1 MTQAALQP
9 KPLKTPEYLIT
20 GNTISISAQDGL
32 INTNAVIFAQNSL
45 EIGAKEIKNLKHGV
59 FYSGGTMTI
68 GGELDAQFKVR
79 GTSDRTVTES
89 VVAHSEPGKI
99 QAGGAIRLSGQVI
112 NDKSQIIAGGTLSN
126 FEGTLA
132 QIENMD
138 AMGERATTDQGIA
151 KWSDREWRGG
161 FKRYFQRHWSGP
173 KPYNLSQ
180 VEHDTVSSNLLLQYL
195 NLDPHHVPKRL
206 GDGFYEQQLI
216 RDQIIGLTG
225 HYYLSGYRNPIT
237 EFKALMQAGANWAKQ
252 FNLTLGIEPTPQQ
265 IAALTVS
272 PVWLVNQTVRLPDG
286 SEQTALMPK
295 VYLAQS
301 DISPVPLSGSLISAS
316 EIDLTSPGR
325 IKNAGTMLSRGNI
338 HLKARNI
345 DNQRGALVS
354 LDALS
359 LQANDDIDSRAGQL
373 FAGKKITLKAGHDIH
388 LQSQTHTTHAASG
401 SQTALDGITQVQT
414 KQLEAYAESDIHLA
428 ATQIKVDENASLE
441 ARGDLTLGTATVGAQ
456 HQLTW
461 DA

>member
-1 MTQAALQP
+1 
-9 KPLKTPEYLIT
+9 
-20 GNTISISAQDGL
+20 
-32 INTNAVIFAQNSL
+32 
-45 EIGAKEIKNLKHGV
+45 
-59 FYSGGTMTI
+59 
-68 GGELDAQFKVR
+68 
-79 GTSDRTVTES
+79 
-89 VVAHSEPGKI
+89 
-99 QAGGAIRLSGQVI
+99 
-112 NDKSQIIAGGTLSN
+112 
-126 FEGTLA
+126 
-132 QIENMD
+132 MD

-173 KPYNLSQ
+173 KPYSLSQ
-180 VEHDTVSSNLLLQYL
+180 VEQYNLNIASWQANTAVIHQEPSMSIVPSTSSVANCSHVLNNSLQRLHLDPDHPYLIQTDPRFTRNSDTVSSNLLLQYL
-195 NLDPHHVPKRL
+195 NLDPQRVPKRL

-237 EFKALMQAGANWAKQ
+237 EFKALIQAGANWAKQ

-265 IAALTVS
+265 IAALTAS

-295 VYLAQS
+295 VYLAHS

-354 LDALS
+354 LDTLS

-373 FAGKKITLKAGHDIH
+373 FASKKITLKAGHDIH

-441 ARGDLTLGTATVGAQ
+441 AR
-456 HQLTW
+456 
-461 DA
+461 